1 MSNLTDGKN
10 MYAWAQNGF
19 YNQTNVQLCSSQVD
33 KGKSGCQKKWFG
45 QISCHFRPFPE
56 DFFCQFFLTPHTPL
70 LHDDRGDR
78 GEGFDRVTRETR
90 VTGASKDVE
99 GGGEAEEGV
108 RRRRR
113 RRRKR
118 CHHSGTDEQRTRK
131 DRAAKPMQWTM
142 EGWDEQF

>member
-1 MSNLTDGKN
+1 M
-10 MYAWAQNGF
+10 
-19 YNQTNVQLCSSQVD
+19 
-33 KGKSGCQKKWFG
+33 
-45 QISCHFRPFPE
+45 
-56 DFFCQFFLTPHTPL
+56 
-70 LHDDRGDR
+70 HDDRGDR

-131 DRAAKPMQWTM
+131 DRAAKPMQGPWKAEMSNFNPQNDRCDTLTGQQYAPRTPFFQLNKV
-142 EGWDEQF
+142 GWDPFWEGLIIWILRSIAKKESFRFTFEM

>member
-1 MSNLTDGKN
+1 MLGHKMDFTTRLT
-10 MYAWAQNGF
+10 
-19 YNQTNVQLCSSQVD
+19 YNCAHLRWTKESLGA
-33 KGKSGCQKKWFG
+33 KKSDLAKFLA
-45 QISCHFRPFPE
+45 ISDHFLRI
-56 DFFCQFFLTPHTPL
+56 FFVNFFLTPHTPL
-70 LHDDRGDR
+70 LHDDRGDG

-131 DRAAKPMQWTM
+131 DRDAKPMQWTM
-142 EGWDEQF
+142 EG